1 MTLFEAIE
9 KRRSIRKL
17 KNTPISKEIVDE
29 MLEVARLSPSG
40 GNAQNYILVW

>member
-9 KRRSIRKL
+9 KRRSIRKF

-29 MLEVARLSPSG
+29 MLEAARLSPSG